1 MNSWHFNIHCDSH
14 TGIRRSN
21 NEDCVVADESHSLI
35 VLADGMGGHKAGEV
49 ASAMAAN
56 GVMKNLGHW
65 LEKSRETTI
74 SRNLKKA
81 ITRFINEANS
91 LIYQESLLDY
101 EKRGMGTTIVV
112 AVLRKNKLT
121 IAHVGDSRA
130 YLLRDEKLIQLT
142 EDHTKVR
149 EQIRSGMITFEKSS
163 KSPLRHVLTRAVGVM
178 DYVEVDIQEII
189 ISDEDK
195 VLLCS
200 DGLTDMLSEQ
210 EITKILNTEITL
222 DKSVSKLIKCANDA
236 GGIDNIT
243 LALTG
248 PLTLSATK

>member
-1 MNSWHFNIHCDSH
+1 MNTLMFNIYCDSH
-14 TGIRRSN
+14 SGMRRTN
-21 NEDCVVADESHSLI
+21 NEDCVVADESLCLM

-56 GVMKNLGHW
+56 GVLNSLRNW

-74 SRNLKKA
+74 SRNMKKA
-81 ITRFINEANS
+81 IVRFISQANS

-112 AVLRKNKLT
+112 AVVRKNKLT
-121 IAHVGDSRA
+121 LAHVGDSRA
-130 YLLRDEKLIQLT
+130 YLFRSGKLIRLT
-142 EDHTKVR
+142 EDHTKVQD
-149 EQIRSGMITFEKSS
+149 QIRSGMITFEQSN

-178 DYVEVDIQEII
+178 EYVDVDVQEII
-189 ISDEDK
+189 VSDEDK

-210 EITKILNTEITL
+210 EITQILTTEMKL
-222 DKSVSKLIKCANDA
+222 DESVAKLIKCANDA
-236 GGIDNIT
+236 GGLDNIT
-243 LALTG
+243 LAVLG
-248 PLTLSATK
+248 

>member
-1 MNSWHFNIHCDSH
+1 MNSLQFNIHCDSH

-21 NEDCVVADESHSLI
+21 NEDCVVVDEFHSLI

-81 ITRFINEANS
+81 ITRFINQANS
-91 LIYQESLLDY
+91 LIYHESLLDY

-112 AVLRKNKLT
+112 ALVRNNKLT

-130 YLLRDEKLIQLT
+130 YLLRNGKLIRLT
-142 EDHTKVR
+142 EDHTKVQD
-149 EQIRSGMITFEKSS
+149 QIRSGIITFEQSS
-163 KSPLRHVLTRAVGVM
+163 KSPFRHVLTRAVGVM

-189 ISDEDK
+189 VSEEDK
-195 VLLCS
+195 VLLCT

-210 EITKILNTEITL
+210 EITKILNKKIAL
-222 DKSVSKLIKCANDA
+222 DKSVAKLIKCANDA
-236 GGIDNIT
+236 GGNDNIT
-243 LALTG
+243 IAVLG
-248 PLTLSATK
+248 

>member
-1 MNSWHFNIHCDSH
+1 MNSLHFNIHCDSH
-14 TGIRRSN
+14 TGIRRPN
-21 NEDCVVADESHSLI
+21 NEDCVVVDESHSLI

-56 GVMKNLGHW
+56 GVMKNLRHW

-74 SRNLKKA
+74 SKNLKKA
-81 ITRFINEANS
+81 ITRFINHASN
-91 LIYQESLLDY
+91 LIYHESLLDY

-112 AVLRKNKLT
+112 AVVRKKKLT

-130 YLLRDEKLIQLT
+130 YLLRDGKLIRLT
-142 EDHTKVR
+142 EDHTKVQD
-149 EQIRSGMITFEKSS
+149 QIRSGIITFEQSY

-189 ISDEDK
+189 VSEEDK
-195 VLLCS
+195 VLLCT
-200 DGLTDMLSEQ
+200 DGLTDMLSDQ

-222 DKSVSKLIKCANDA
+222 DKSVEKLIKCANDA
-236 GGIDNIT
+236 GGNDNIT
-243 LALTG
+243 LAVLG
-248 PLTLSATK
+248 

>member
-1 MNSWHFNIHCDSH
+1 MNTLQFSIHSGSH
-14 TGIRRSN
+14 TGVRRTN
-21 NEDCVVADESHSLI
+21 NEDFVVSDGSHSLV

-56 GVMKNLGHW
+56 GVMNNLRNW

-74 SRNLKKA
+74 SRNLKQA
-81 ITRFINEANS
+81 IARFISQANC

-112 AVLRKNKLT
+112 AVVRNNKLT

-130 YLLRDEKLIQLT
+130 YLLRDGKLLRLT
-142 EDHTKVR
+142 EDHTKVQD
-149 EQIRSGMITFEKSS
+149 QIRSGMITFEQSN

-178 DYVEVDIQEII
+178 EYVDVDVQEII
-189 ISDEDK
+189 VSDEDK

-200 DGLTDMLSEQ
+200 DGLTDMLSEH
-210 EITKILNTEITL
+210 EITQILTTDMTL
-222 DKSVSKLIKCANDA
+222 DKSVAKLIKCANDA
-236 GGIDNIT
+236 GGLDNIT
-243 LALTG
+243 LAVLG
-248 PLTLSATK
+248 

>member
-1 MNSWHFNIHCDSH
+1 MNSLQFNIQCDSH
-14 TGIRRSN
+14 TGMQRTN
-21 NEDCVVADESHSLI
+21 NEDCVVAYSPHSLV

-56 GVMKNLGHW
+56 DVLNNLRNW

-81 ITRFINEANS
+81 ITRFISQANS

-112 AVLRKNKLT
+112 AVVRKNKLT

-130 YLLRDEKLIQLT
+130 YLLRDGKLLRLT
-142 EDHTKVR
+142 EDHTKVQD
-149 EQIRSGMITFEKSS
+149 QIRNGMLTIEESV
-163 KSPLRHVLTRAVGVM
+163 KSPLRHVLTRAVGVL
-178 DYVEVDIQEII
+178 DQIDVDVQEVILSS
-189 ISDEDK
+189 SDK
-195 VLLCS
+195 ILICS
-200 DGLTDMLSEQ
+200 DGLTDMVSEQ
-210 EITKILNTEITL
+210 EIKKILSTEL
-222 DKSVSKLIKCANDA
+222 KLEKSVAELIKCANDA

-243 LALTG
+243 LALMG
-248 PLTLSATK
+248 YPS